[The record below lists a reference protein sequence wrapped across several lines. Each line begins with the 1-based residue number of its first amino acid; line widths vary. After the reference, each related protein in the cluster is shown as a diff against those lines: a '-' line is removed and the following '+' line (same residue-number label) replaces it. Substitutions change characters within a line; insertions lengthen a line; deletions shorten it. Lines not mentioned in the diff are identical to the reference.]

1 MIAELGLALLWM
13 AAALACLSLVAGV
26 LYLRGGQ
33 KQLAALVRPA
43 SVAQGVLT
51 AAAFALLIALFVRS
65 DMSVELVA
73 RNSSSLKPM
82 MFKVAGAWGNH
93 EGSMLLWLTILGVSG
108 ALVALFEKRL
118 REDTLV
124 ATLAAQAALGLG
136 FFAFLIFSSNP
147 FKRLPVA
154 PPDGQGLNPLLQDPG
169 LAFHPPTLYIGYVG
183 LSVAFSFAVGA
194 LVTREIGPAFA
205 RAMRPWVLGSWIF
218 LTIGITAGSYW
229 AYYELGWGGWWFWD
243 PVENV
248 SLVPWLAGA
257 ALLHSVAVTAT
268 RNALRAWTVMLAVI
282 GFSMSMVGTFIVR
295 SGLLTSVHSFAVD
308 PERGT
313 FLLVLM
319 AVYIGGA
326 LTLFGLRAGA
336 VAEGKK
342 FALLSREGSLVINNL
357 LLTTILALVLLGTL
371 YPIVAEAMGEK
382 ISVGPPYYNRVA
394 GPLALVLCLVMVAGP
409 LLAWRRDDGR
419 KLWSRLPPAI
429 LAGAAV
435 LFGLILFG
443 GKVAILPLLGM
454 TVAAV
459 VAVGSLAP
467 LWGRN
472 LRRTP
477 LPTWGM
483 VIAHFGVAVTLAG
496 MGAESAFIKE
506 RLVAAAPGDVVKV
519 SDFSVTFVGVKPVA
533 GPNYTALEGTL
544 VAATP
549 GGASFTL
556 KPESRTFPGL
566 MGGAPTETNEAA
578 LLTRPGGQL
587 YAVLGQP
594 VPGEGGAPDRYQ
606 LRLWWKPLV
615 WWIWL
620 GGGLIA
626 LGAGLSMLGR
636 AQFLAIWRARRARK
650 AQERFAS

>member
-1 MIAELGLALLWM
+1 MIAELGLALLWI
-13 AAALACLSLVAGV
+13 AAALACLSLVAGIAFV
-26 LYLRGGQ
+26 RTG
-33 KQLAALVRPA
+33 KDDLAALVRPA
-43 SVAQGVLT
+43 SIAQGILT

-73 RNSSSLKPM
+73 RNSHSLKPM
-82 MFKVAGAWGNH
+82 LFKVAGAWGNH

-108 ALVALFEKRL
+108 ALVAIFEKRL
-118 REDTLV
+118 RGDTLI
-124 ATLAAQAALGLG
+124 ATLAAQAALSLG
-136 FFAFLIFSSNP
+136 FFAFLLFSSNP

-169 LAFHPPTLYIGYVG
+169 LAFHPPTLYVGYVG
-183 LSVAFSFAVGA
+183 ISVAFSFAVGA
-194 LVTREIGPAFA
+194 LITREIGPAFA

-218 LTIGITAGSYW
+218 LTLGITAGSYW

-248 SLVPWLAGA
+248 SLIPWLAGA

-268 RNALRAWTVMLAVI
+268 RDALRVWTVMLAVV

-319 AVYIGGA
+319 AIYIGGA
-326 LTLFGLRAGA
+326 LILFALRAGA
-336 VAEGKK
+336 IAEGKK
-342 FALLSREGSLVINNL
+342 FRLLSREGSLVINNL
-357 LLTTILALVLLGTL
+357 LLSMILVFVLMGTL
-371 YPIVAEAMGEK
+371 YPIVAEALGEK
-382 ISVGPPYYNRVA
+382 VSIGAPWYNRWT
-394 GPLALVLCLVMVAGP
+394 GPLALALCLVMVAGP
-409 LLAWRRDDGR
+409 LLNWRSDDGKR
-419 KLWSRLPPAI
+419 LWSRLPAA
-429 LAGAAV
+429 LFVGAVV
-435 LFGLILFG
+435 LFGLVLFG
-443 GKVAILPLLGM
+443 GEIGVLPLLGM
-454 TVAAV
+454 TIAGV

-467 LWGRN
+467 LWKRN

-483 VIAHFGVAVTLAG
+483 VIAHFGVAVALAG
-496 MGAESAFIKE
+496 MAAESAFIKE
-506 RLVAAAPGDVVKV
+506 RLVAAAPGETVKV
-519 SDFSVTFVGVKPVA
+519 DDFTVKFAGVKPVA
-533 GPNYTALEGTL
+533 GPNYTAIRGTL
-544 VAATP
+544 IATTSS
-549 GGASFTL
+549 GASFTL
-556 KPESRTFPGL
+556 HPEARMFPGL
-566 MGGAPTETNEAA
+566 MGTAPTETNEAA

-594 VPGEGGAPDRYQ
+594 VPSADGTSADRYQ

-620 GGGLIA
+620 GGALIA
-626 LGAGLSMLGR
+626 IGAALSLLGR
-636 AQFLAIWRARRARK
+636 AQLLEIWRARRARK
-650 AQERFAS
+650 AQERFA

>member
-1 MIAELGLALLWM
+1 VIAELGLALLWI
-13 AAALACLSLVAGV
+13 AAALASLSLVAGV
-26 LYLRGGQ
+26 LYVRTG
-33 KQLAALVRPA
+33 KDDLAALVRPA

-51 AAAFALLIALFVRS
+51 AVSFALLITLFVRS

-73 RNSSSLKPM
+73 RNSHSLKPM
-82 MFKVAGAWGNH
+82 LFKVAGAWGNH

-108 ALVALFEKRL
+108 ALVAIFEKRL
-118 REDTLV
+118 RQDTLI
-124 ATLAAQAALGLG
+124 ATLAAQAALSLG
-136 FFAFLIFSSNP
+136 FFAFLLFSSNP

-169 LAFHPPTLYIGYVG
+169 LAFHPPTLYVGYVG
-183 LSVAFSFAVGA
+183 ISIAFSFAVGA
-194 LVTREIGPAFA
+194 LITREIGPAFA

-218 LTIGITAGSYW
+218 LTLGITAGSYW

-248 SLVPWLAGA
+248 SLIPWLAGT

-282 GFSMSMVGTFIVR
+282 AFSMSMVGTFIVR

-313 FLLVLM
+313 FLLALM
-319 AVYIGGA
+319 AIYIGGA
-326 LTLFGLRAGA
+326 LTLFAFRAGT

-342 FALLSREGSLVINNL
+342 FALMSREGSLVINNL

-382 ISVGPPYYNRVA
+382 ISVGPPYYNKVA
-394 GPLALVLCLVMVAGP
+394 GPLALILCLVMVTGP
-409 LLAWRRDDGR
+409 LLSWRRDDGK
-419 KLWSRLPPAI
+419 KLWTRLPVAI
-429 LAGAAV
+429 FAGALV
-435 LFGLILFG
+435 LFGLVLFG
-443 GKVAILPLLGM
+443 GKVGVLPLLGM
-454 TVAAV
+454 TVAGV
-459 VAVGSLAP
+459 VAVASLAP
-467 LWGRN
+467 LWKRN

-483 VIAHFGVAVTLAG
+483 VIAHFGIAVALAG
-496 MGAESAFIKE
+496 MAAESAFIKE
-506 RLVAAAPGDVVKV
+506 RLVAAAPGETVTVD
-519 SDFSVTFVGVKPVA
+519 DFSVKFAGVKPVA
-533 GPNYTALEGTL
+533 GPNFTAIRGTL
-544 VAATP
+544 IATTSS
-549 GGASFTL
+549 GASFTL
-556 KPESRTFPGL
+556 HPEARMFPGL
-566 MGGAPTETNEAA
+566 MGTAPTETNEAA

-587 YAVLGQP
+587 YVVLGQP
-594 VPGEGGAPDRYQ
+594 VPSADGLSADRYQ

-620 GGGLIA
+620 GGALIA
-626 LGAGLSMLGR
+626 IGASLSLLGR
-636 AQFLAIWRARRARK
+636 AQLLEIWRARRARK
-650 AQERFAS
+650 AQERFA

>member
-13 AAALACLSLVAGV
+13 AAALACLSLVAGS
-26 LYLRGGQ
+26 LYLRNGKGD
-33 KQLAALVRPA
+33 LAALVRPA

-51 AAAFALLIALFVRS
+51 AAAFAMLIALFVRS

-73 RNSSSLKPM
+73 RNSHSLKPM
-82 MFKVAGAWGNH
+82 LFKVAGAWGNH
-93 EGSMLLWLTILGVSG
+93 EGSMLLWLTILGLSG
-108 ALVALFEKRL
+108 ALVAIFEKRL

-124 ATLAAQAALGLG
+124 ATLAAQAALSLG
-136 FFAFLIFSSNP
+136 FFAFLLFSSNP
-147 FKRLPVA
+147 FKRLPIA

-169 LAFHPPTLYIGYVG
+169 LAFHPPTLYVGYVG

-194 LVTREIGPAFA
+194 LITREIGPAFA

-218 LTIGITAGSYW
+218 LTLGITAGSYW

-248 SLVPWLAGA
+248 SLIPWLAGA
-257 ALLHSVAVTAT
+257 ALLHSVSVTAT
-268 RNALRAWTVMLAVI
+268 RNALRAWTVMLAVVA
-282 GFSMSMVGTFIVR
+282 FSMSMVGTFIVR

-313 FLLVLM
+313 FLLALM
-319 AVYIGGA
+319 AIYIGGA
-326 LTLFGLRAGA
+326 LTLFALRASS

-382 ISVGPPYYNRVA
+382 ISVGPPYYNKVA
-394 GPLALVLCLVMVAGP
+394 GPLALILCLVMVAGP
-409 LLAWRRDDGR
+409 LLAWRKDDGR
-419 KLWSRLPPAI
+419 KLWSRLPAAI
-429 LAGAAV
+429 FAGSAV

-443 GKVAILPLLGM
+443 GKVGVLPLLGM
-454 TVAAV
+454 TVAGI
-459 VAVGSLAP
+459 VAVASLEP
-467 LWGRN
+467 LWGRDDF
-472 LRRTP
+472 T
-477 LPTWGM
+477 
-483 VIAHFGVAVTLAG
+483 
-496 MGAESAFIKE
+496 
-506 RLVAAAPGDVVKV
+506 VK
-519 SDFSVTFVGVKPVA
+519 FVGVRPIA
-533 GPNYTALEGTL
+533 GPNYTAVEGTL
-544 VAATP
+544 IATTP
-549 GGASFTL
+549 SGHSFTL
-556 KPESRTFPGL
+556 RPEARTFPGL

-594 VPGEGGAPDRYQ
+594 VTGADGRADRYQ

-620 GGGLIA
+620 GGALIA
-626 LGAGLSMLGR
+626 IGAALSLLGR
-636 AQFLAIWRARRARK
+636 AQLLTLWRSHRARK
-650 AQERFAS
+650 AEGRYA

>member
-1 MIAELGLALLWM
+1 MIAELGLALLWI
-13 AAALACLSLVAGV
+13 AAALACLSMLAGIGF
-26 LYLRGGQ
+26 LRSG
-33 KQLAALVRPA
+33 KAELAAVIRPA
-43 SVAQGVLT
+43 SVAMGALT
-51 AAAFALLIALFVRS
+51 MTSFFLLIWLFVRS

-73 RNSSSLKPM
+73 RNSNSLKPM
-82 MFKVAGAWGNH
+82 IFKIAGTWGNH
-93 EGSMLLWLTILGVSG
+93 EGSMLLWLAVLCLSG

-118 REDTLV
+118 REDTLI
-124 ATLAAQAALGLG
+124 ATLTAQAALSLG
-136 FFAFLIFSSNP
+136 FFAFLLFSSNP
-147 FKRLPVA
+147 FNRLPVS
-154 PPDGQGLNPLLQDPG
+154 PPDGQGLNPLLQDIG

-194 LVTREIGPAFA
+194 LITREVGPAFA

-248 SLVPWLAGA
+248 SLIPWLAGA
-257 ALLHSVAVTAT
+257 ALLHSVSVTAT

-308 PERGT
+308 PERGA

-326 LTLFGLRAGA
+326 LTLFAMRAGA

-342 FALLSREGSLVINNL
+342 FALMSREGSLVINNL

-394 GPLALVLCLVMVAGP
+394 GPIALVLCVVMVMGP
-409 LLAWRRDDGR
+409 LLNWRRDDGK
-419 KLWSRLPPAI
+419 KLWTRLPLGI
-429 LAGAAV
+429 FAGA
-435 LFGLILFG
+435 LILFG
-443 GKVAILPLLGM
+443 LVLFGGSVGILPLLGM
-454 TVAAV
+454 TVAAF
-459 VAVGSLAP
+459 VGVLSLAP

-483 VIAHFGVAVTLAG
+483 VVAHFGVAVCLAG
-496 MGAESAFIKE
+496 MGAETAFIKE
-506 RLVAAAPGDVVKV
+506 KLVAASAGDVVKV
-519 SDFSVTFVGVKPVA
+519 GQYQVEFKGVSPVA
-533 GPNYTALEGTL
+533 GPNFTALKAEL
-544 VAATP
+544 IAVTP
-549 GGASFTL
+549 SGERFVMH
-556 KPESRTFPGL
+556 PESRMFPGL
-566 MGGAPTETNEAA
+566 MGTSPTETNEAA

-587 YAVLGQP
+587 YAVLGVP
-594 VPGEGGAPDRYQ
+594 VPSADGSPDRYQ
-606 LRLWWKPLV
+606 LRLWWKPMV

-626 LGAGLSMLGR
+626 LGALLSLIGR
-636 AQFLAIWRARRARK
+636 AQFLTAWRARRAAK
-650 AQERFAS
+650 AEGRYA

>member
-1 MIAELGLALLWM
+1 MIAELGLALLWI
-13 AAALACLSLVAGV
+13 AAALACLSLVAGIAFV
-26 LYLRGGQ
+26 RTG
-33 KQLAALVRPA
+33 KDDLAALVRPA
-43 SVAQGVLT
+43 SVAQGLLT

-73 RNSSSLKPM
+73 RNSHSLKPM
-82 MFKVAGAWGNH
+82 LFKVAGAWGNH

-108 ALVALFEKRL
+108 ALVAIFEKRL
-118 REDTLV
+118 RNDTLI
-124 ATLAAQAALGLG
+124 ATLAAQAALSLG
-136 FFAFLIFSSNP
+136 FFAFLLFSSNP

-169 LAFHPPTLYIGYVG
+169 LAFHPPTLYVGYVG
-183 LSVAFSFAVGA
+183 ISVAFSFAVGA
-194 LVTREIGPAFA
+194 LITREIGPAFA

-218 LTIGITAGSYW
+218 LTLGITAGSYW

-248 SLVPWLAGA
+248 SLIPWLAGA
-257 ALLHSVAVTAT
+257 ALLHSVSVTAT

-282 GFSMSMVGTFIVR
+282 AFSMSMVGTFIVR

-319 AVYIGGA
+319 ALYIGGA
-326 LTLFGLRAGA
+326 LTLFALRAGA

-342 FALLSREGSLVINNL
+342 FALMSREGSLVINNL

-382 ISVGPPYYNRVA
+382 ISVGPPYYNKVA
-394 GPLALVLCLVMVAGP
+394 GPLALILCLVMVAGP
-409 LLAWRRDDGR
+409 LLSWRKDDGR
-419 KLWSRLPPAI
+419 KLWTRLPVAI
-429 LAGAAV
+429 FAGAVV
-435 LFGLILFG
+435 LFGLVLFG
-443 GKVAILPLLGM
+443 GKVGVLPLLGM
-454 TVAAV
+454 TVAGV
-459 VAVGSLAP
+459 VAVASLAP
-467 LWGRN
+467 LWKRN

-483 VIAHFGVAVTLAG
+483 VIAHFGVAVALAG
-496 MGAESAFIKE
+496 MAAESAFIKE
-506 RLVAAAPGDVVKV
+506 RLVAAAPGETVKV
-519 SDFSVTFVGVKPVA
+519 DDFSVKFAGVSPIA
-533 GPNYTALEGTL
+533 GPNYTAIRGTL
-544 VAATP
+544 VATTP
-549 GGASFTL
+549 SGASFTL
-556 KPESRTFPGL
+556 HPEARMFPGL
-566 MGGAPTETNEAA
+566 MGTPPTETNEAA

-587 YAVLGQP
+587 YVVLGQA
-594 VPGEGGAPDRYQ
+594 VTSADGTADRYQ

-620 GGGLIA
+620 GGALIA
-626 LGAGLSMLGR
+626 VGATLSLLGR
-636 AQFLAIWRARRARK
+636 AQLLEIWRARRARK
-650 AQERFAS
+650 AQERFA

>member
-1 MIAELGLALLWM
+1 ML
-13 AAALACLSLVAGV
+13 
-26 LYLRGGQ
+26 
-33 KQLAALVRPA
+33 
-43 SVAQGVLT
+43 
-51 AAAFALLIALFVRS
+51 
-65 DMSVELVA
+65 
-73 RNSSSLKPM
+73 
-82 MFKVAGAWGNH
+82 FKVAGAWGNH
-93 EGSMLLWLTILGVSG
+93 DGSMLVWLSILGMSG
-108 ALVALFEKRL
+108 ALVAIFEKRL
-118 REDTLV
+118 RQDTLV
-124 ATLAAQAALGLG
+124 ATLAAQAALSLG
-136 FFAFLIFSSNP
+136 FFAFLLFSSNP

-169 LAFHPPTLYIGYVG
+169 LAFHPPTLYVGYVG

-218 LTIGITAGSYW
+218 LTLGITAGSYW

-248 SLVPWLAGA
+248 SLIPWLAGA

-319 AVYIGGA
+319 AIYIGGA
-326 LTLFGLRAGA
+326 LTLFALRAGT

-382 ISVGPPYYNRVA
+382 ISVGPPYYNKVA
-394 GPLALVLCLVMVAGP
+394 GPLALTLCLVMVAGP
-409 LLAWRRDDGR
+409 LLRWRRDDGR
-419 KLWSRLPPAI
+419 TLWTRLPLAI
-429 LAGAAV
+429 LAGALV
-435 LFGLILFG
+435 LFGLVLFG
-443 GKVAILPLLGM
+443 GKVGVLPLLGM
-454 TVAAV
+454 TVAGV
-459 VAVGSLAP
+459 VAVASLAP

-483 VIAHFGVAVTLAG
+483 VIAHFGVAVALAG
-496 MGAESAFIKE
+496 MAAESAFIKE
-506 RLVAAAPGDVVKV
+506 RLVAAAPGETVKV
-519 SDFSVTFVGVKPVA
+519 DDFAVKFVGVRPIA
-533 GPNYTALEGTL
+533 GPNYTAIEATL
-544 VAATP
+544 VATTP
-549 GGASFTL
+549 SSASFTL
-556 KPESRTFPGL
+556 HPEARTFPGL
-566 MGGAPTETNEAA
+566 MGSAPTETNEAA

-594 VPGEGGAPDRYQ
+594 VTSDGGTADRYQ
-606 LRLWWKPLV
+606 LRLWWKPLG

-620 GGGLIA
+620 GGTLIA
-626 LGAGLSMLGR
+626 IGATLSLLGR
-636 AQFLAIWRARRARK
+636 AQLLTMWRARRHRK
-650 AQERFAS
+650 SQERFAP

>member
-13 AAALACLSLVAGV
+13 AAALACLSLVAGFV
-26 LYLRGGQ
+26 YIRSGQ
-33 KQLAALVRPA
+33 EDVAALVRPA

-51 AAAFALLIALFVRS
+51 ALAFALLIALFVRS

-73 RNSSSLKPM
+73 RNSNSMKPM
-82 MFKVAGAWGNH
+82 LFKVAGTWGNH
-93 EGSMLLWLTILGVSG
+93 EGSMLLWLTILGLSG
-108 ALVALFEKRL
+108 ALIALFEKRL
-118 REDTLV
+118 RQDTLV
-124 ATLAAQAALGLG
+124 ATLAAQAALSLG

-147 FKRLPVA
+147 FKRLVIA

-169 LAFHPPTLYIGYVG
+169 LAFHPPTLYVGYVG

-218 LTIGITAGSYW
+218 LTLGITAGSYW

-248 SLVPWLAGA
+248 SLIPWLAGA
-257 ALLHSVAVTAT
+257 ALLHSVSVTAT

-282 GFSMSMVGTFIVR
+282 AFSMSMVGTFIVR

-313 FLLVLM
+313 FLLALM
-319 AVYIGGA
+319 AIYIGGA
-326 LTLFGLRAGA
+326 LTLFALRAGS

-394 GPLALVLCLVMVAGP
+394 GPLALALCLVMVAGP
-409 LLAWRRDDGR
+409 LLNWRRDDGAR
-419 KLWSRLPPAI
+419 LWSRLPIAVF
-429 LAGAAV
+429 AGALVLVMLV
-435 LFGLILFG
+435 LFGG
-443 GKVAILPLLGM
+443 HVGILPLLGM
-454 TVAAV
+454 TVAGIV
-459 VAVGSLAP
+459 GVASLAP

-483 VIAHFGVAVTLAG
+483 VIAHLGVAVALGG

-506 RLVAAAPGDVVKV
+506 KLVAAAPGETVKV
-519 SDFSVTFVGVKPVA
+519 GDFSVKFTDIKPIA
-533 GPNYTALEGTL
+533 GPNWTAIEGRL
-544 VAATP
+544 IATTS
-549 GGASFTL
+549 GGKSFVL
-556 KPESRTFPGL
+556 RPQARTFPGL
-566 MGGAPTETNEAA
+566 MGTAPTETNEAA

-587 YAVLGQP
+587 YVVLGQP
-594 VPGEGGAPDRYQ
+594 VPGVDGAADRYQ

-620 GGGLIA
+620 GGGMIA
-626 LGAGLSMLGR
+626 IGASLSLLGR
-636 AQFLAIWRARRARK
+636 AQLLAWWRHKRARK
-650 AQERFAS
+650 KQERFA

>member
-1 MIAELGLALLWM
+1 MIAELALALLWI
-13 AAALACLSLVAGV
+13 AAALACLSLVAGIAFV
-26 LYLRGGQ
+26 RTG
-33 KQLAALVRPA
+33 KDDLAALVRPA

-51 AAAFALLIALFVRS
+51 AVSFALLITLFVRS

-73 RNSSSLKPM
+73 RNSNSLKPM
-82 MFKVAGAWGNH
+82 LFKVAGAWGNH
-93 EGSMLLWLTILGVSG
+93 EGSMLLWLTILGLSG

-118 REDTLV
+118 RKDTLV
-124 ATLAAQAALGLG
+124 ATLGAQAALSLG
-136 FFAFLIFSSNP
+136 FFAFLLFSSNP

-169 LAFHPPTLYIGYVG
+169 LAFHPPTLYVGYVG
-183 LSVAFSFAVGA
+183 ISVAFSFAVGA
-194 LVTREIGPAFA
+194 LITREIGPAFA

-218 LTIGITAGSYW
+218 LTLGITAGSYW

-257 ALLHSVAVTAT
+257 ALLHSVSVTAT

-282 GFSMSMVGTFIVR
+282 AFSMSMVGTFIVR

-313 FLLVLM
+313 FLLALM
-319 AVYIGGA
+319 AIYIGGA
-326 LTLFGLRAGA
+326 LTLFALRAGA

-342 FALLSREGSLVINNL
+342 FALMSREGSLVINNL

-382 ISVGPPYYNRVA
+382 ISVGPPYYNKVA
-394 GPLALVLCLVMVAGP
+394 GPLALILCLVMVAGP
-409 LLAWRRDDGR
+409 LLSWRKDDGR
-419 KLWSRLPPAI
+419 KLWTRLPVAI
-429 LAGAAV
+429 FAGAVV
-435 LFGLILFG
+435 LFGLVLFG
-443 GKVAILPLLGM
+443 GKVGVLPLLGM
-454 TVAAV
+454 TVAGV
-459 VAVGSLAP
+459 VAVASLAP
-467 LWGRN
+467 LWKRN

-477 LPTWGM
+477 LPTFGM
-483 VIAHFGVAVTLAG
+483 VIAHFGVAVALAG

-506 RLVAAAPGDVVKV
+506 RLVAAAPGETVKV
-519 SDFSVTFVGVKPVA
+519 DDFSVKFVGAKPVA
-533 GPNYTALEGTL
+533 GPNYTAIRGTL
-544 VAATP
+544 VASTP
-549 GGASFTL
+549 AGASFTL
-556 KPESRTFPGL
+556 HPEARMFPGL
-566 MGGAPTETNEAA
+566 MGTAPTETNEAA

-594 VPGEGGAPDRYQ
+594 VPSADGASADRYQ

-626 LGAGLSMLGR
+626 VGATLSLLGR
-636 AQFLAIWRARRARK
+636 AQILEIWRARRARK
-650 AQERFAS
+650 AQERFA

>member
-13 AAALACLSLVAGV
+13 AAALACLSLVAGS
-26 LYLRGGQ
+26 LYLRNGKGD
-33 KQLAALVRPA
+33 LAALVRPA

-51 AAAFALLIALFVRS
+51 AAAFAMLIALFVRS

-73 RNSSSLKPM
+73 RNSHSLKPM
-82 MFKVAGAWGNH
+82 LFKVAGAWGNH
-93 EGSMLLWLTILGVSG
+93 EGSMLLWLTILGLSG
-108 ALVALFEKRL
+108 ALVAIFEKRL

-124 ATLAAQAALGLG
+124 ATLAAQAALSLG
-136 FFAFLIFSSNP
+136 FFAFLLFSSNP
-147 FKRLPVA
+147 FKRLPIA

-169 LAFHPPTLYIGYVG
+169 LAFHPPTLYVGYVG

-194 LVTREIGPAFA
+194 LITREIGPAFA

-218 LTIGITAGSYW
+218 LTLGITAGSYW

-248 SLVPWLAGA
+248 SLIPWLAGA
-257 ALLHSVAVTAT
+257 ALLHSVSVTAT
-268 RNALRAWTVMLAVI
+268 RNALRAWTVMLAVVA
-282 GFSMSMVGTFIVR
+282 FSMSMVGTFIVR

-313 FLLVLM
+313 FLLALM
-319 AVYIGGA
+319 AIYIGGA
-326 LTLFGLRAGA
+326 LTLFALRASS

-382 ISVGPPYYNRVA
+382 ISVGPPYYNKVA
-394 GPLALVLCLVMVAGP
+394 GPLALILCLVMVAGP
-409 LLAWRRDDGR
+409 LLAWRKDDGR
-419 KLWSRLPPAI
+419 KLWSRLPAAI
-429 LAGAAV
+429 FAGSAV

-443 GKVAILPLLGM
+443 GKVGVLPLLGM
-454 TVAAV
+454 TVAGI
-459 VAVGSLAP
+459 VAVASLAP

-483 VIAHFGVAVTLAG
+483 VIAHFGVAVALAG
-496 MGAESAFIKE
+496 MAAESAFIKE
-506 RLVAAAPGDVVKV
+506 RLVAAAPGETVTVDDFAVK
-519 SDFSVTFVGVKPVA
+519 FVGVRPIA
-533 GPNYTALEGTL
+533 GPNYTAVEGTL
-544 VAATP
+544 IATTSS
-549 GGASFTL
+549 GHSFTL
-556 KPESRTFPGL
+556 RPEARTFPGL

-594 VPGEGGAPDRYQ
+594 VTGADGRADRYQ

-620 GGGLIA
+620 GGALIA
-626 LGAGLSMLGR
+626 IGAALSLLGR
-636 AQFLAIWRARRARK
+636 AQLLTLWRSHRARK
-650 AQERFAS
+650 AEGRYA

>member
-1 MIAELGLALLWM
+1 LNSIGFKLL
-13 AAALACLSLVAGV
+13 
-26 LYLRGGQ
+26 
-33 KQLAALVRPA
+33 
-43 SVAQGVLT
+43 
-51 AAAFALLIALFVRS
+51 LL
-65 DMSVELVA
+65 
-73 RNSSSLKPM
+73 
-82 MFKVAGAWGNH
+82 
-93 EGSMLLWLTILGVSG
+93 
-108 ALVALFEKRL
+108 
-118 REDTLV
+118 
-124 ATLAAQAALGLG
+124 
-136 FFAFLIFSSNP
+136 
-147 FKRLPVA
+147 
-154 PPDGQGLNPLLQDPG
+154 
-169 LAFHPPTLYIGYVG
+169 
-183 LSVAFSFAVGA
+183 
-194 LVTREIGPAFA
+194 

-218 LTIGITAGSYW
+218 LTLGITAGSYW

-248 SLVPWLAGA
+248 SLIPWLAGA

-313 FLLVLM
+313 FLLALM
-319 AVYIGGA
+319 AIYIGGA
-326 LTLFGLRAGA
+326 LTLFALRAGT

-382 ISVGPPYYNRVA
+382 ISVGPPYYNKVA
-394 GPLALVLCLVMVAGP
+394 GPLALILCLVMVAGP
-409 LLAWRRDDGR
+409 LLAWRKDDGR
-419 KLWSRLPPAI
+419 KLRSRLPMAAF
-429 LAGAAV
+429 AGALV
-435 LFGLILFG
+435 LVLLVIFG
-443 GKVAILPLLGM
+443 GKVGILPLLGM
-454 TVAAV
+454 SVAGV
-459 VAVGSLAP
+459 VAVASLAP

-506 RLVAAAPGDVVKV
+506 RLVAAAPGETVRVGDFDVLFK
-519 SDFSVTFVGVKPVA
+519 GVQPVA
-533 GPNYTALEGTL
+533 GPNYTAIEGTL
-544 VAATP
+544 IATS
-549 GGASFTL
+549 GGGSHVL
-556 KPESRTFPGL
+556 KPESRMFPGL
-566 MGGAPTETNEAA
+566 MGTAPTETNEAA

-587 YAVLGQP
+587 YVVLGQP
-594 VPGEGGAPDRYQ
+594 VPGADGAADRYQ

-626 LGAGLSMLGR
+626 LGAALSMLGR
-636 AQFLAIWRARRARK
+636 AQLLALWRARRTRK
-650 AQERFAS
+650 DEGRWK

>member
-1 MIAELGLALLWM
+1 VIAELGLALLWI
-13 AAALACLSLVAGV
+13 AAALACLSLVVGI
-26 LYLRGGQ
+26 LYVRTG
-33 KQLAALVRPA
+33 KDDLAALVRPA

-51 AAAFALLIALFVRS
+51 AVAFGLLITLFVRS

-73 RNSSSLKPM
+73 RNSHSLKPM
-82 MFKVAGAWGNH
+82 LFKVAGAWGNH

-108 ALVALFEKRL
+108 ALVAIFEKRL
-118 REDTLV
+118 RKDTLV
-124 ATLAAQAALGLG
+124 ATLAAQAALSLG
-136 FFAFLIFSSNP
+136 FFAFLLFSSNP

-183 LSVAFSFAVGA
+183 ISVAFSFAVGA

-218 LTIGITAGSYW
+218 LTLGITAGSYW

-248 SLVPWLAGA
+248 SLIPWLAGA
-257 ALLHSVAVTAT
+257 ALLHSVSVTAT

-282 GFSMSMVGTFIVR
+282 AFSMSMVGTFIVR

-313 FLLVLM
+313 FLLALM
-319 AVYIGGA
+319 AIYIGGA
-326 LTLFGLRAGA
+326 LTLFALRAGT

-382 ISVGPPYYNRVA
+382 ISVGPPYYNKVA
-394 GPLALVLCLVMVAGP
+394 GPLALILCLVMVTGP
-409 LLAWRRDDGR
+409 LLNWRRDDGK
-419 KLWSRLPPAI
+419 KLWSRLPIAI
-429 LAGAAV
+429 FAGAV
-435 LFGLILFG
+435 ILFGLVLFG
-443 GKVAILPLLGM
+443 GKVGVLPLLGM
-454 TVAAV
+454 TVAGI
-459 VAVGSLAP
+459 VAVASLAP
-467 LWGRN
+467 LWKRN

-483 VIAHFGVAVTLAG
+483 VIAHFGVAIALAG
-496 MGAESAFIKE
+496 MAAESAFIKE
-506 RLVAAAPGDVVKV
+506 RLVAAAPGETVKV
-519 SDFSVTFVGVKPVA
+519 DDYSVKFTGVAPTA
-533 GPNYTALEGTL
+533 GPNYTAIRATL
-544 VAATP
+544 IAATSS
-549 GGASFTL
+549 GASFTL
-556 KPESRTFPGL
+556 HPEARTFPGL
-566 MGGAPTETNEAA
+566 MGTAPTETNEAA

-587 YAVLGQP
+587 YVVLGQP
-594 VPGEGGAPDRYQ
+594 VTGDDGTANRYQ

-620 GGGLIA
+620 GGALIA
-626 LGAGLSMLGR
+626 IGAALSMLGR
-636 AQFLAIWRARRARK
+636 AQLLEIWRVRRARK
-650 AQERFAS
+650 AEERFA

>member
-1 MIAELGLALLWM
+1 MIAELGLALLWI

-26 LYLRGGQ
+26 IFLRGGQ
-33 KQLAALVRPA
+33 RDLAALVRPA
-43 SVAQGVLT
+43 SVTQGVLT
-51 AAAFALLIALFVRS
+51 ATAFALLIALFVRS

-73 RNSSSLKPM
+73 RNSHSLKPM
-82 MFKVAGAWGNH
+82 LFKVAGAWGNH
-93 EGSMLLWLTILGVSG
+93 EGSMLLWLTILSLSG
-108 ALVALFEKRL
+108 ALIALFEKRL
-118 REDTLV
+118 REDTLI
-124 ATLAAQAALGLG
+124 ATLAAQAALSLG
-136 FFAFLIFSSNP
+136 FFAFLLFSSNP
-147 FKRLPVA
+147 FNRLPIA
-154 PPDGQGLNPLLQDPG
+154 PPDGQGLNPLLQDIG
-169 LAFHPPTLYIGYVG
+169 LAFHPPTLYVGYVG

-194 LVTREIGPAFA
+194 LITREIGPAFA

-268 RNALRAWTVMLAVI
+268 RNALRAWTVMLAVV

-319 AVYIGGA
+319 AIYIGGA
-326 LTLFGLRAGA
+326 LTLFAIRAGA

-394 GPLALVLCLVMVAGP
+394 GPLALILCLVMVAGP
-409 LLAWRRDDGR
+409 LLSWRKDDGR
-419 KLWSRLPPAI
+419 KLWARLPLAL
-429 LAGAAV
+429 LAGGGV
-435 LFGLILFG
+435 LFGLVLFG
-443 GKVAILPLLGM
+443 GKVGLLPLLGM
-454 TVAAV
+454 TVAGV
-459 VAVGSLAP
+459 VGVASLAP

-506 RLVAAAPGDVVKV
+506 RLVAAAPGEVVKIA
-519 SDFSVTFVGVKPVA
+519 DYSVKFDGVRPVA
-533 GPNYTALEGTL
+533 GPNYTALEATL
-544 VAATP
+544 TVTAAS
-549 GGASFTL
+549 GASFTM
-556 KPESRTFPGL
+556 KPESRMFPGL
-566 MGGAPTETNEAA
+566 MGSAPTETNEAA

-587 YAVLGQP
+587 YAVIGQP
-594 VPGEGGAPDRYQ
+594 VPGADGAADRYQ

-626 LGAGLSMLGR
+626 LGAALAMLGR
-636 AQFLAIWRARRARK
+636 AQLLTIWRARRARK
-650 AQERFAS
+650 AEERFAP

>member
-1 MIAELGLALLWM
+1 MIAELGLALLWI

-26 LYLRGGQ
+26 LYIRTG
-33 KQLAALVRPA
+33 KDDLAALVRPA

-51 AAAFALLIALFVRS
+51 AAAFLLLITLFVRS
-65 DMSVELVA
+65 DMSVELVV
-73 RNSSSLKPM
+73 RNSHSLKPM
-82 MFKVAGAWGNH
+82 LFKVAGAWGNH
-93 EGSMLLWLTILGVSG
+93 EGSMLLWLTILGLSG
-108 ALVALFEKRL
+108 ALVAIFEKRL
-118 REDTLV
+118 RNDTLI
-124 ATLAAQAALGLG
+124 ATLAAQAALSLG

-147 FKRLPVA
+147 FKRLPIA

-183 LSVAFSFAVGA
+183 ISVAFSFAVGA

-218 LTIGITAGSYW
+218 LTLGITAGSYW

-248 SLVPWLAGA
+248 SLIPWLAGA
-257 ALLHSVAVTAT
+257 ALLHSVSVTAT

-282 GFSMSMVGTFIVR
+282 AFSMSMVGTFIVR

-313 FLLVLM
+313 FLLALM
-319 AVYIGGA
+319 FIYIGGA
-326 LTLFGLRAGA
+326 LTLFAFRAGA

-382 ISVGPPYYNRVA
+382 ISVGPPYYNKVA
-394 GPLALVLCLVMVAGP
+394 GPLALILCLVMVTGP
-409 LLAWRRDDGR
+409 LLSWRKDDGK
-419 KLWSRLPPAI
+419 KLWSRLPVAVF
-429 LAGAAV
+429 AAALV

-443 GKVAILPLLGM
+443 GKVGVLPLLGM
-454 TVAAV
+454 TVAGLV
-459 VAVGSLAP
+459 GVASLAP

-483 VIAHFGVAVTLAG
+483 VMAHFGVAVALAG

-506 RLVAAAPGDVVKV
+506 RLVAAAPGETVTVA
-519 SDFSVTFVGVKPVA
+519 DFSVKFAGVKPIA
-533 GPNYTALEGTL
+533 GPNYTAIEGTL
-544 VAATP
+544 VATTP
-549 GGASFTL
+549 SGASFTL
-556 KPESRTFPGL
+556 HPAARTFPGL
-566 MGGAPTETNEAA
+566 MGGPPTETNEAA

-587 YAVLGQP
+587 YVVLGQA
-594 VPGEGGAPDRYQ
+594 VTAPDGSIDRYQ

-620 GGGLIA
+620 GGALIA
-626 LGAGLSMLGR
+626 IGATLSLLGR
-636 AQFLAIWRARRARK
+636 AQLLEIWRARRARK
-650 AQERFAS
+650 SRERFA